1 MSATVVC
8 VNKKKRYD
16 MHNET
21 KKLTLRSAKKEEIEL
36 GFHLQDHRAKQIERS
51 MRMTIHHHGKI
62 YLTNDDMMRNNVLAS
77 SSSPCP
83 SSTAATIP
91 KNISHGH

>member
-1 MSATVVC
+1 
-8 VNKKKRYD
+8 
-16 MHNET
+16 MHNEMT
-21 KKLTLRSAKKEEIEL
+21 TLTLRSAKKEEIEL
-36 GFHLQDHRAKQIERS
+36 GFHLQDHRVKQIERS
-51 MRMTIHHHGKI
+51 MRMTIHHHGKSDI
-62 YLTNDDMMRNNVLAS
+62 TNGDMMRNNVSAS